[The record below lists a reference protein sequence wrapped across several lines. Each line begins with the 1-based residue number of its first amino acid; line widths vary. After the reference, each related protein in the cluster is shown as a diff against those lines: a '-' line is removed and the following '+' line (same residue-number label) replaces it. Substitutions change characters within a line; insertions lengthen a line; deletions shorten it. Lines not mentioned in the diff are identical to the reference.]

1 MYSIYS
7 TVEYNRKITAP
18 FFNFP
23 VYKKS
28 LKIPKGQSEAVNGRR
43 KDTTMVRRRK
53 DTTMTRRRKDTTMAR
68 RRKDTTMARRNM
80 TKGKTLQ

>member
-1 MYSIYS
+1 LISNIHVHN
-7 TVEYNRKITAP
+7 TYNRKITAA

-23 VYKKS
+23 VHKKS

-53 DTTMTRRRKDTTMAR
+53 DTTMAR
-68 RRKDTTMARRNM
+68 RRKDTCT
-80 TKGKTLQ
+80 GKLKKAAVIFLLYSTVL